1 MHAHEFL
8 LTVKHYSVPYA
19 VYVLLL
25 YLSSNVEGKS
35 ISSLGEKNRVASS
48 KWRCMEPEDKNRYQ
62 QIARQVSVDLT
73 PDVAVTH
80 YDKLHKARQVV
91 AKIQE
96 NVSES
101 YRIPTVAIYLKYAYY
116 GF

>member
-8 LTVKHYSVPYA
+8 LTDKHYSVPYA

-25 YLSSNVEGKS
+25 YLYSNVEGKS

-80 YDKLHKARQVV
+80 YDKLHEARRVV

-96 NVSES
+96 NVIH
-101 YRIPTVAIYLKYAYY
+101 IPTVAICVKYAYY